1 MNLRKL
7 IDFFPYTYK
16 EKDTYKVNGQ
26 GILERF
32 LEICGTYLEEY
43 ITPDIENELELIDL
57 DKVPPMYLNY
67 LWEYLGSIPFAYGV
81 SIDKE
86 KFDRYYNGLQSKE
99 ELEALSKVW
108 TIQKKGPVVLNETK
122 VRNILKYAI
131 TLTKIRG
138 TKRFFETI
146 FKLYGFE
153 CVVTDPTTGNTTS
166 FNNWVDD
173 KPIFDSEYYKFDTSR
188 FDEDPRC
195 SQCIPVTFDI
205 SCVFGFMDINS
216 EYFYD
221 SKAIL
226 YCGNYDGL
234 LDLYSKVVDYN
245 NTGVFGFM
253 DINSEYF
260 YDSKAI
266 LYCGNYDG
274 LLDLYSKVVDYNNT
288 GRTVVMAESQE
299 QFIQQNEAAIFTGSI
314 PASLSDFI
322 AFRRMMVSFFD
333 RYLPYN
339 VKAKLTFQG
348 YEIDDKISIK
358 VVSSDCYDPEYP
370 NTIFMGRKNYVKYT
384 VGVSSLW
391 SGTDLRYV
399 VSGDGVTWG
408 EPHENFTDITIYI
421 SGTYYIK
428 PYTDDYKG
436 EPVILQVNSV
446 MLNTWYTLECIT
458 PDGTEFGPGIKSLRV
473 CLRGIK
479 HVENL
484 VDGTIVT
491 TTSSV
496 PIIKILGNTNMVPS
510 PWVDNTTYTVWTFGI
525 TDTEDGL
532 GPQKV
537 SFGIQE
543 SINKQI
549 SLQFTR
555 RPEYAYGSISPI
567 TIDYR
572 NTSTKVVT
580 CYPRTNYG
588 DSDLIGYIGM
598 KCIENGLIYGWEDQW
613 VINRDGVTHFEI
625 VRILNG
631 DKKHDARAN
640 AIIIENTKDNPTK
653 FSFSVV
659 RTTPLVVYI
668 QPYRDVYYI
677 TDANPTAS
685 VYCYVNYYG
694 TIPAGTEFNWNLRI
708 YENGVDTGVTI
719 NGNPHAY
726 STYTVDHP
734 CTVRF
739 VSLQDSTIM
748 AESTIIDNRVVH
760 IDNRLVISPEIN
772 SEGNWDTNMWET
784 NWADSNEKTSAVAK
798 NGKAKFYLRLY
809 TKEGLVSG
817 APIEVQDANWTYLST
832 IETGDLITIDQP
844 GTYYLVHS
852 ETNLIVTLTIK
863 STSPI
868 AVDSISVEDCEVNV
882 SETITPNVTILPAGA
897 SDRSYTLSVEDTS
910 KATVVGTHIVGI
922 SPGETVLTVKS
933 SNNKTGTSKLIIK

>member
-16 EKDTYKVNGQ
+16 ERDTYKVNGQ

-57 DKVPPMYLNY
+57 DKVPTMYLNY

-153 CVVTDPTTGNTTS
+153 CVVVDPVYGATS
-166 FNNWVDD
+166 TFNSWLDD
-173 KPIFDSEYYKFDTSR
+173 LPTFDSEYYKYDTAK

-195 SQCIPVTFDI
+195 SQCITVNFDI
-205 SCVFGFMDINS
+205 SCVIGFMDINS

-234 LDLYSKVVDYN
+234 LDLYSKV
-245 NTGVFGFM
+245 
-253 DINSEYF
+253 
-260 YDSKAI
+260 
-266 LYCGNYDG
+266 L
-274 LLDLYSKVVDYNNT
+274 DYNNT

-322 AFRRMMVSFFD
+322 AFRRMMISFFD

-348 YEIDDKISIK
+348 YEIDDKISIG
-358 VVSSDCYDPEYP
+358 VVSSDCYDHKYP
-370 NTIFMGRKNYVKYT
+370 NTIFIGRKNYVKYT
-384 VGVSSLW
+384 VRVSSLW

-408 EPHENFTDITIYI
+408 EPHENLTDITIYI

-458 PDGTEFGPGIKSLRV
+458 PDGTEFGPGIRSLRV

-496 PIIKILGNTNMVPS
+496 PIIKILGNTNIEPS

-555 RPEYAYGSISPI
+555 KPEYAYGSISPI
-567 TIDYR
+567 TIDY
-572 NTSTKVVT
+572 NNPSTKVVT

-588 DSDLIGYIGM
+588 NVDLIGYIGM
-598 KCIENGLIYGWEDQW
+598 RCRENGIIYGWEDQW

-640 AIIIENTKDNPTK
+640 AIIIENTQEHPTK

-659 RTTPLVVYI
+659 RTAPLVVYI
-668 QPYRDVYYI
+668 HHYRHVYYI
-677 TDANPTAS
+677 TDDNPTAR

-694 TIPAGTEFNWNLRI
+694 TIPAGTEFNWNLRV

-719 NGNPHAY
+719 NGNPQAY
-726 STYTVDHP
+726 SIYPVDHP

-748 AESTIIDNRVVH
+748 AVSAVIDNRVVQ

-772 SEGNWDTNMWET
+772 GEGNWDTNMWET
-784 NWADSNEKTSAVAK
+784 NWSDSNEKTSAVAK

-817 APIEVQDANWTYLST
+817 ATIEVQDTNWTHLLT
-832 IETGDLITIDQP
+832 VKTDNLITIYQP

-863 STSPI
+863 SDSPI
-868 AVDSISVEDCEVNV
+868 SVDSISVEDCEVKV
-882 SETITPNVTILPAGA
+882 SETITPSVTILPAGA
-897 SDRSYTLSVEDTS
+897 SDRSYILSVEDTS

-933 SNNKTGTSKLIIK
+933 SNNKTGTSKLTIKE

>member
-16 EKDTYKVNGQ
+16 ERDTYKVNGQ

-57 DKVPPMYLNY
+57 DKVPTMYLNY

-153 CVVTDPTTGNTTS
+153 CVVVDPVYGATS
-166 FNNWVDD
+166 TFNSWLDD
-173 KPIFDSEYYKFDTSR
+173 LPTFDSEYYKYDTAK

-195 SQCIPVTFDI
+195 SQCITVNFDI
-205 SCVFGFMDINS
+205 SCVIGFMDINS

-234 LDLYSKVVDYN
+234 LDLYSK
-245 NTGVFGFM
+245 
-253 DINSEYF
+253 
-260 YDSKAI
+260 A
-266 LYCGNYDG
+266 
-274 LLDLYSKVVDYNNT
+274 VDYNNT

-322 AFRRMMVSFFD
+322 AFRRMMISFFD

-348 YEIDDKISIK
+348 YEIDDKISIE
-358 VVSSDCYDPEYP
+358 VVSSDCYDHKYP
-370 NTIFMGRKNYVKYT
+370 NTIFIGRKNYVKYT
-384 VGVSSLW
+384 VRVSSLW

-408 EPHENFTDITIYI
+408 EPHENLTDITIYI

-458 PDGTEFGPGIKSLRV
+458 PDGTEFGPGIRSLRV
-473 CLRGIK
+473 CLIGIK

-496 PIIKILGNTNMVPS
+496 PIIKILGNTNIEPS
-510 PWVDNTTYTVWTFGI
+510 PWVDNPTYTVWTFGI

-555 RPEYAYGSISPI
+555 KPEYAYGSISPI
-567 TIDYR
+567 TIDY
-572 NTSTKVVT
+572 NNPSTKVVT
-580 CYPRTNYG
+580 CYPQTNYG
-588 DSDLIGYIGM
+588 NRDLIGYIGM
-598 KCIENGLIYGWEDQW
+598 RCSENGIIYGWEDQW

-640 AIIIENTKDNPTK
+640 AIIIENTQDHPTK
-653 FSFSVV
+653 FSFAVV
-659 RTTPLVVYI
+659 RTAPLVVYI
-668 QPYRDVYYI
+668 RLKRFVYYI

-685 VYCYVNYYG
+685 VRCYVNYYG
-694 TIPAGTEFNWNLRI
+694 TIPAGTEFNWNLMV
-708 YENGVDTGVTI
+708 YENGVDTGVII
-719 NGNPHAY
+719 NGNPHAN
-726 STYTVDHP
+726 SAYTVDHP
-734 CTVRF
+734 CTVMF
-739 VSLQDSTIM
+739 VSLQDNTIM
-748 AESTIIDNRVVH
+748 AESIVIDNRGVH

-772 SEGNWDTNMWET
+772 GEGNWDTNMWET
-784 NWADSNEKTSAVAK
+784 NWSDSNEKISAVAK
-798 NGKAKFYLRLY
+798 NGEAKFYLRLY
-809 TKEGLVSG
+809 IKESLVTG
-817 APIEVQDANWTYLST
+817 ATIEVHDANWTHLFT
-832 IETGDLITIDQP
+832 IKTGNLITINQP

-852 ETNLIVTLTIK
+852 ETDLIVTLTIK
-863 STSPI
+863 FAPHI
-868 AVDSISVEDCEVNV
+868 PVFSISVEDCEVKV
-882 SETITPNVTILPAGA
+882 SEIVTPSVTILPVGA
-897 SDRSYTLSVEDTS
+897 SDKSYILSVEDTS
-910 KATVVGTHIVGI
+910 KATVVGTQIVGI

-933 SNNKTGTSKLIIK
+933 SNNQTGTSKLTIKE